1 MPQAVAAAPSPA
13 LPLSIARPSEPERE
27 SGGDT
32 AIVLDRV
39 SHSFAQRGTGAAIP
53 ALKDI
58 NLRIA
63 RGEIYGI
70 IGRSGA
76 GKSTLIRT
84 INGLERPSTG
94 DVIVGGITINRLNAR
109 DLRAERRKIG
119 MIFQHFNLLSSR
131 TAFDNIAFPLEL
143 LNLPR
148 AVIRAKA
155 LALLDLVG
163 LADKQNRYP
172 AELSGGQKQRV
183 GIARALATDPQVLL
197 SDEATSALDP
207 ETTASILALLARVN
221 AELGVTI
228 MLITHEMAVIKDVC
242 HSVGVMEAGSMI
254 EEGPV
259 QQVFSH
265 PRTDTAKSF
274 IGSLPGRDLPVAV
287 VKQAIDDPNTA
298 LLRLTLTGEAA
309 GQPIITRLGRELGID
324 ITLLGGQIDTIGGA
338 PFALLYI
345 SIPAEAWHSG
355 RLSHALAGEGA
366 TAELISHVS

>member
-1 MPQAVAAAPSPA
+1 MLQADAAVPSPA
-13 LPLSIARPSEPERE
+13 SPLSAGGVSEPEQK
-27 SGGDT
+27 GGGNA
-32 AIVLDRV
+32 AIILNRV
-39 SHSFAQRGTGAAIP
+39 SHSFAQRGSGVAIP
-53 ALKDI
+53 ALNDI
-58 NLRIA
+58 NLHIE

-84 INGLERPSTG
+84 INGLERPSAG
-94 DVIVGGITINRLNAR
+94 DVIVGGVTINRLNAR

-131 TAFDNIAFPLEL
+131 TAFDNIALPLEL

-148 AVIRAKA
+148 SIIRTKA
-155 LALLDLVG
+155 LDLLDLVG
-163 LADKQNRYP
+163 LADKRDRYP

-259 QQVFSH
+259 QKVFAH
-265 PRTDTAKSF
+265 PRTTTAQSF
-274 IGSLPGRDLPVAV
+274 VGSLPGRDLPAAAL
-287 VKQAIDDPNTA
+287 KQASTDPNTA
-298 LLRLTLTGEAA
+298 LLRLTLAGEAA
-309 GQPIITRLGRELGID
+309 SQPIITRLGRELGID

-345 SIPAEAWHSG
+345 SVPAECWHNG
-355 RLSHALAGEGA
+355 RLSLALASEGA